1 MRSLPVIGRVSQSI
15 TNRNNMNSLKNRLY
29 AVIQEHHDDSHKLI
43 EQMTEGLLNHE
54 LELDGRFEMLS
65 IVQMTCLAV
74 SAKSGTISTVYF
86 LEQVNE
92 LADNMWKHHCKLVGI
107 MYN

>member
-1 MRSLPVIGRVSQSI
+1 
-15 TNRNNMNSLKNRLY
+15 MNSLKNRLY

-43 EQMTEGLLNHE
+43 EQMTECLFNHE

-74 SAKSGTISTVYF
+74 SAKSGTISVVYF

-92 LADNMWKHHCKLVGI
+92 LAISLWEHHCKTVGI